1 MASNFIQSP
10 CQPNNAVLWES
21 EDRDW
26 TRHSWNTVV
35 WLIHP
40 VGLHWR
46 KLNFPLPV
54 GIAGSFLV
62 SAVTPSGLNLC
73 TLHTCCQFQWSSV
86 LLYVEDRFL
95 REIDHFW
102 FLRSFPPSSF
112 PETDPE
118 PRGQGYDE
126 DSPFRTVW
134 SKASAHH
141 QTVSLLVSL
150 TIRKSCS
157 DQSQSRHW
165 PVSQSGVIFGIF
177 ETVLLDCHGWS
188 QVCPQT
194 WNSSVSASRGLP
206 HYRHRPHAHLN
217 HVLLFCI

>member
-1 MASNFIQSP
+1 MRIWGQGLDTAQLEHSSVVDTPSRTPLEKTGFSSASRNCRQ
-10 CQPNNAVLWES
+10 
-21 EDRDW
+21 
-26 TRHSWNTVV
+26 
-35 WLIHP
+35 
-40 VGLHWR
+40 
-46 KLNFPLPV
+46 LP
-54 GIAGSFLV
+54 GQCCD
-62 SAVTPSGLNLC
+62 PSGLNLC

-126 DSPFRTVW
+126 DSPFPTVW

-165 PVSQSGVIFGIF
+165 PVSQPGVIFGIF